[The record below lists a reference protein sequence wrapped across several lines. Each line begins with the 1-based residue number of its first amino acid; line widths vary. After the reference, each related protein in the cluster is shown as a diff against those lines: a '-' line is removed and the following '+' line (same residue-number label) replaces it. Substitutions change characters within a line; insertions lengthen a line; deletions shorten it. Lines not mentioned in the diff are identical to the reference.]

1 MGVSLTNK
9 IFLLDYRTLPHT
21 RGGVPTQKKGG
32 KKDDN
37 SSPHT
42 WGCPSRSAFILRS
55 FHLFP
60 THVGVSPH
68 QTLQKSKTLSLPH
81 TRGGV
86 PLCKTR
92 LTIRNLSS
100 PHTWGCPLERLK
112 SPPALRLFPTHVGV
126 SLPEKIRGQTMKALP
141 HTRGGVPIQNGKLLC
156 MGFSSPH
163 TWGCPSLHLPWFL
176 TPQLFPTHVGVSPS
190 SVQIGIPR
198 GLFPTHVGVSLQNHG
213 QTRFPVGSSPH
224 TWGCPFKQM
233 SGTRIYGL
241 FPTHVGVSLSSS
253 IGKSLSSPL
262 PHTRGG
268 VPGTSIELNV
278 ISAIIRSYTKPV
290 FGIPGFMP
298 LNTLGLNSILKAGI
312 GYFNV
317 AARLFSLL
325 YLIPSLQQY
334 PPTGCKKIAYFQ
346 ITEHS
351 NQTELRKHFLKLL
364 SSNSYYKT
372 ASE

>member
-1 MGVSLTNK
+1 
-9 IFLLDYRTLPHT
+9 
-21 RGGVPTQKKGG
+21 
-32 KKDDN
+32 
-37 SSPHT
+37 
-42 WGCPSRSAFILRS
+42 
-55 FHLFP
+55 
-60 THVGVSPH
+60 
-68 QTLQKSKTLSLPH
+68 
-81 TRGGV
+81 
-86 PLCKTR
+86 
-92 LTIRNLSS
+92 
-100 PHTWGCPLERLK
+100 
-112 SPPALRLFPTHVGV
+112 
-126 SLPEKIRGQTMKALP
+126 
-141 HTRGGVPIQNGKLLC
+141 
-156 MGFSSPH
+156 
-163 TWGCPSLHLPWFL
+163 
-176 TPQLFPTHVGVSPS
+176 
-190 SVQIGIPR
+190 
-198 GLFPTHVGVSLQNHG
+198 
-213 QTRFPVGSSPH
+213 
-224 TWGCPFKQM
+224 M

-290 FGIPGFMP
+290 FGIQGFMP